1 MRTKEKVNE
10 DIIFPKK
17 PQPQPKP
24 KPAPVPPKEKKSI
37 LND

>member
-1 MRTKEKVNE
+1 MGTKEKINE

-17 PQPQPKP
+17 PQPKP
-24 KPAPVPPKEKKSI
+24 KPTSVPPKKKKSI

>member
-24 KPAPVPPKEKKSI
+24 KPVPPKEKKSI